1 MAGRDCSASLR
12 SSSAISFYVYIPN
25 PYVGRINVANEKTI
39 DPQIEC
45 LYWTST
51 DWYIHN
57 IQAPTDVRNFEIS
70 IILLRFIMKILYQC
84 LYHEFAVTIVASD
97 PINYFTILYGKI

>member
-1 MAGRDCSASLR
+1 MAGRDCGASHR
-12 SSSAISFYVYIPN
+12 SSSAISFSVYIPN

-51 DWYIHN
+51 DWSIHN
-57 IQAPTDVRNFEIS
+57 IYVSTDVRNFVIS
-70 IILLRFIMKILYQC
+70 TSLLRFILFVNGFHMI
-84 LYHEFAVTIVASD
+84 
-97 PINYFTILYGKI
+97 YFSLNVVLRSFLLVYL